1 MKQLLALVGISLGL
15 ALAVPAYAEPGV
27 DEPATDENNGSF
39 LADLKKVGIGFSD
52 PGQAVSAGQAVCGAL
67 HNGMGGLHLIQHLQE
82 SNPALTESG
91 AAQFATI
98 SAKAYCPKQLDE
110 SGEPGKKYLK
120 GNAPG
125 KGTGEDETTVPKTED
140 HSKSTANH
148 TGGGD

>member
-1 MKQLLALVGISLGL
+1 MKSLFAILGVSLGL
-15 ALAVPAYAEPGV
+15 MLAVPAHADPGI
-27 DEPATDENNGSF
+27 DEPASDQNNDSF
-39 LADLKKVGIGFSD
+39 IADLKKVGIGFSD

-98 SAKAYCPKQLDE
+98 SAKAYCPKQLE
-110 SGEPGKKYLK
+110 EEHEPGHKYLK

-125 KGTGEDETTVPKTED
+125 KGTGDGEGTVPKKAGEGG
-140 HSKSTANH
+140 
-148 TGGGD
+148 GGGD